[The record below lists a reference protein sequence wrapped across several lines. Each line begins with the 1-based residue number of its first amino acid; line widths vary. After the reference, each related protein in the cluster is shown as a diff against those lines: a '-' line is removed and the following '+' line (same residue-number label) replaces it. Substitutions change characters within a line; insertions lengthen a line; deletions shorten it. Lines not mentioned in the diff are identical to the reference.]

1 MYYGKQD
8 DKHVVTVELTVSGTF
23 TYDGLE
29 RNLRNALRV
38 PMNATSDPK
47 VVAHREW
54 VAPRPKEIVLALDL
68 DPENDGD
75 GPVIEA
81 RFRPEVAVR
90 EGRVFL
96 RDYRGPRL
104 DSDIDN
110 EVEVSGPLADALL
123 AAAEAHGEE
132 REYSVRA

>member
-1 MYYGKQD
+1 MYYGKQG

-23 TYDGLE
+23 TYGGLE
-29 RNLRNALRV
+29 QNLRNALRV
-38 PMNATSDPK
+38 PMDATSDPK
-47 VVAHREW
+47 VISHREL
-54 VAPRPKEIVLALDL
+54 VAPKPKEIVLALDL

-75 GPVIEA
+75 GPIIEA
-81 RFRPEVAVR
+81 RYRPEVAVR

-96 RDYRGPRL
+96 RDYLYIG
-104 DSDIDN
+104 SEIDN